1 MSYYRHRYKLEKMSG
16 DLNDTLPLSTNN
28 YNQEV
33 IEISDDDE
41 GTYYGSDISLNEDS
55 SGDSIEILCEIRPE
69 SLNLED
75 LHVSKTICKG
85 ILLEL
90 LEEMIY

>member
-1 MSYYRHRYKLEKMSG
+1 MSYYRHRYKLEKMCG

-41 GTYYGSDISLNEDS
+41 GTYYGSDVCLNEDC
-55 SGDSIEILCEIRPE
+55 SGDSIEILCKIRWE

-90 LEEMIY
+90 LEEMFY